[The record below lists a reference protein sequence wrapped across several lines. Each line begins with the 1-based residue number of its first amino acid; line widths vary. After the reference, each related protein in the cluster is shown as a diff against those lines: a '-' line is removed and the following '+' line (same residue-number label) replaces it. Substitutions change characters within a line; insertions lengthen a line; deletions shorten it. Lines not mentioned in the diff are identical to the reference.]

1 MIRQEVTMY
10 LDFFGLN
17 RHPFRI
23 TPEDDFIYMS
33 QQHSRAYVY
42 MSSAIWSSEGFVVIS
57 GEIGSGKTTLLKK
70 TIRNLEG
77 DLKLL
82 NISYTNLES
91 KDLFGLILHKA
102 GLKVETD
109 SKVAMLFQISEY
121 LEQMA
126 AASTPVVLAIDEAQ
140 NLTRENLEDIRML
153 TGMES
158 MGGPSM
164 RVILLGQP
172 ELKQAVNAIPQLAQ
186 RVKLFFHLEGLT
198 ASETADYIDYRLLV
212 SGHAGN
218 RLFDDETV
226 REIHALS
233 NGIPRLI
240 NKLCDGMM
248 MCAYAEDR
256 PFIDPYDLQ
265 GIRKDLLG
273 EDDIPGK
280 TQRQAP
286 ASQQPPVSPER
297 VEGGQAPDSADTL
310 RRIAG
315 ALESIDSRLAQL
327 VPDKAPNKKR
337 AKDDSATASNV
348 KPMSPG
354 RK

>member
-1 MIRQEVTMY
+1 MY
-10 LDFFGLN
+10 LEFFGLN

-23 TPEDDFIYMS
+23 TPEDDFVYMS
-33 QQHSRAYVY
+33 QLHSRAYVY
-42 MSSAIWSSEGFVVIS
+42 MSSAIWNSEGFVVIS

-70 TIRNLEG
+70 TIRSLDG
-77 DLKLL
+77 GLKLL

-91 KDLFGLILHKA
+91 KDLFSLILHKA
-102 GLKVETD
+102 GIRVTDD
-109 SKVAMLFQISEY
+109 SKVAMLFQITEY
-121 LEQMA
+121 LENMA
-126 AASTPVVLAIDEAQ
+126 KAGTPVVLAIDEAQ

-172 ELKQAVNAIPQLAQ
+172 ELKDAVTAIPQLSQ

-198 ASETADYIDYRLLV
+198 LAETAEYIDYRLLV
-212 SGHAGN
+212 AGHGGN
-218 RLFDDETV
+218 KLFDEQTV
-226 REIHALS
+226 KEIHRLS
-233 NGIPRLI
+233 KGIPRLI

-256 PFIDPYDLQ
+256 PFIDPHDLKS
-265 GIRKDLLG
+265 IRKDLLG
-273 EDDIPGK
+273 ED
-280 TQRQAP
+280 
-286 ASQQPPVSPER
+286 SPEPESKPGTR
-297 VEGGQAPDSADTL
+297 SRSGTSPQPGREKETAATSTVDLAAA
-310 RRIAG
+310 AG
-315 ALESIDSRLAQL
+315 ALERIAAALERIDSRLEAL
-327 VPDKAPNKKR
+327 TPDNHNGRKGPVSSG
-337 AKDDSATASNV
+337 DNV

>member
-1 MIRQEVTMY
+1 MY
-10 LDFFGLN
+10 LEFFGLH

-91 KDLFGLILHKA
+91 KDLFGLILRKA
-102 GLKVETD
+102 GLKIEDD
-109 SKVAMLFQISEY
+109 SKVAMLFQITEY
-121 LEQMA
+121 LERMA
-126 AASTPVVLAIDEAQ
+126 AAGSPVVLAIDEAQ
-140 NLTRENLEDIRML
+140 NLSRENLEDIRML

-172 ELKQAVNAIPQLAQ
+172 ELKHAVNAIPQLSQ

-198 ASETADYIDYRLLV
+198 AAETAEYIDYRLLV
-212 SGHAGN
+212 SGHGGN
-218 RLFDDETV
+218 KLFDNDTV
-226 REIHALS
+226 KEIHKLS
-233 NGIPRLI
+233 KGIPRLI

-248 MCAYAEDR
+248 MCAYSEDR

-273 EDDIPGK
+273 EDIPEPAGK
-280 TQRQAP
+280 ARPRPNKNAYQEAEQRRE
-286 ASQQPPVSPER
+286 VSEQSER
-297 VEGGQAPDSADTL
+297 ANNIL
-310 RRIAG
+310 LRIAD
-315 ALESIDSRLAQL
+315 ALEGIEKRLGQIAERETGDPAQ
-327 VPDKAPNKKR
+327 AQRN
-337 AKDDSATASNV
+337 SATNV
-348 KPMSPG
+348 KPLSPG

>member
-1 MIRQEVTMY
+1 MY
-10 LDFFGLN
+10 LEFFGLH

-91 KDLFGLILHKA
+91 TDLFALILRKA
-102 GLKVETD
+102 GEEVKDNT
-109 SKVAMLFQISEY
+109 KVAMLFQITEY
-121 LEQMA
+121 LEHMA
-126 AASTPVVLAIDEAQ
+126 AAGTPVILTIDEAQ
-140 NLTRENLEDIRML
+140 SLTRENLEDVRML

-172 ELKQAVNAIPQLAQ
+172 ELKQAITAIPQLAQ
-186 RVKLFFHLEGLT
+186 RVKLFFHLEGLSR
-198 ASETADYIDYRLLV
+198 AETAEYIDYRLLV
-212 SGHAGN
+212 AGHGGN
-218 RLFDDETV
+218 RLFDEDTV
-226 REIHALS
+226 REIHTIS
-233 NGIPRLI
+233 GGIPRLI
-240 NKLCDGMM
+240 NKLCDGML
-248 MCAYAEDR
+248 MCAYSEDR
-256 PFIDPYDLQ
+256 PFIDPHDLIS
-265 GIRKDLLG
+265 IRTEVLGEEPVTNPRKASSRTSHRPQTSSPHAQRRPSEPSSNTNANSLGRIATALERIDQKLDRLLG
-273 EDDIPGK
+273 DDRRGK
-280 TQRQAP
+280 D
-286 ASQQPPVSPER
+286 E
-297 VEGGQAPDSADTL
+297 
-310 RRIAG
+310 
-315 ALESIDSRLAQL
+315 
-327 VPDKAPNKKR
+327 
-337 AKDDSATASNV
+337 TASSNITSL
-348 KPMSPG
+348 SPH

>member
-1 MIRQEVTMY
+1 MY
-10 LDFFGLN
+10 LDFFGLH

-70 TIRNLEG
+70 TIRSLEG

-91 KDLFGLILHKA
+91 KDLFGIILRKA
-102 GLKVETD
+102 GLKVEDD
-109 SKVAMLFQISEY
+109 SKVAMLFQITEY
-121 LEQMA
+121 LERMA
-126 AASTPVVLAIDEAQ
+126 SAGTPVVLTIDEAQ

-172 ELKQAVNAIPQLAQ
+172 ELKDAVSAIPQLCQ
-186 RVKLFFHLEGLT
+186 RVKLFFHLEGLSLAET
-198 ASETADYIDYRLLV
+198 SEYIDYRLLV
-212 SGHAGN
+212 SGHGGN
-218 RLFDDETV
+218 KLFDEGTV
-226 REIHALS
+226 REIHKLS
-233 NGIPRLI
+233 KGIPRLI

-256 PFIDPYDLQ
+256 PFIDPHDLKS
-265 GIRKDLLG
+265 IRKDLLG
-273 EDDIPGK
+273 ETLPSENVRRPRGK
-280 TQRQAP
+280 KSAEKDKPEP
-286 ASQQPPVSPER
+286 ALPKDLAGAAAALS
-297 VEGGQAPDSADTL
+297 
-310 RRIAG
+310 RIAD
-315 ALESIDSRLAQL
+315 ALERIDTRLARAF
-327 VPDKAPNKKR
+327 PDDRDAAQDAYPP
-337 AKDDSATASNV
+337 ADNV
-348 KPMSPG
+348 KPLSPG
-354 RK
+354 RKK

>member
-1 MIRQEVTMY
+1 MY
-10 LDFFGLN
+10 LDFFGLH

-70 TIRNLEG
+70 TIRNLDA

-91 KDLFGLILHKA
+91 KDLFGLILRKA
-102 GLKVETD
+102 GKEATDDGKV
-109 SKVAMLFQISEY
+109 SMLFQISDY
-121 LEQMA
+121 LESMA
-126 AASTPVVLAIDEAQ
+126 AAGTPVVLTIDEAQ

-153 TGMES
+153 AGMES

-172 ELKQAVNAIPQLAQ
+172 ELKQAVLDIPQLAQ

-198 ASETADYIDYRLLV
+198 YAETAEYIDYRLLV
-212 SGHAGN
+212 SGHGGN
-218 RLFDDETV
+218 KLFDSDTV
-226 REIHALS
+226 QEIHKLS
-233 NGIPRLI
+233 KGIPRLI

-256 PFIDPYDLQ
+256 PFIDPHDLSS
-265 GIRKDLLG
+265 IRKDILG
-273 EDDIPGK
+273 DIVTDDTPK
-280 TQRQAP
+280 SAESRKP
-286 ASQQPPVSPER
+286 EPPVVGKSGRNASELA
-297 VEGGQAPDSADTL
+297 GTAKALL
-310 RRIAG
+310 RMAE
-315 ALESIDSRLAQL
+315 ALERIDSRLANIF
-327 VPDKAPNKKR
+327 PDEEPPLRASRSAP
-337 AKDDSATASNV
+337 DNV
-348 KPMSPG
+348 KPLSPG

>member
-1 MIRQEVTMY
+1 MY
-10 LDFFGLN
+10 LEFFGLH

-77 DLKLL
+77 NLKLL

-91 KDLFGLILHKA
+91 KDLFGLILRKA
-102 GLKVETD
+102 GMKVED
-109 SKVAMLFQISEY
+109 ESKVAMLFQISDY

-126 AASTPVVLAIDEAQ
+126 KAGTPVVLTIDEAQ

-153 TGMES
+153 AGMES

-172 ELKQAVNAIPQLAQ
+172 ELKQAVLDIPQLAQ
-186 RVKLFFHLEGLT
+186 RVKLFFHLEGL
-198 ASETADYIDYRLLV
+198 SPKETAEYIDYRLLV
-212 SGHAGN
+212 SGHGGN
-218 RLFDDETV
+218 KLFDVDTV
-226 REIHALS
+226 REIHKLS
-233 NGIPRLI
+233 KGIPRLI

-248 MCAYAEDR
+248 MCAYSEDR
-256 PFIDPYDLQ
+256 PFIDPHDLKS
-265 GIRKDLLG
+265 IRKDLLG
-273 EDDIPGK
+273 DDLPANTPK
-280 TQRQAP
+280 LTDVKKREHPAP
-286 ASQQPPVSPER
+286 EHAGTSGDLAGV
-297 VEGGQAPDSADTL
+297 GQTL
-310 RRIAG
+310 IRMAE
-315 ALESIDSRLAQL
+315 ALERIDSRLATIFPDEQTAHRENL
-327 VPDKAPNKKR
+327 GVPD
-337 AKDDSATASNV
+337 NV
-348 KPMSPG
+348 KPLSPG

>member
-1 MIRQEVTMY
+1 MY
-10 LDFFGLN
+10 LDFFGLH

-91 KDLFGLILHKA
+91 KDLFGLILRKA
-102 GLKVETD
+102 GLKVEDD
-109 SKVAMLFQISEY
+109 SKVAMLFQITEY
-121 LEQMA
+121 LERMA
-126 AASTPVVLAIDEAQ
+126 AAGTPVVLTIDEAQ

-172 ELKQAVNAIPQLAQ
+172 ELKTAVSAIPQLSQ

-198 ASETADYIDYRLLV
+198 AAETAEYIDYRLLV
-212 SGHAGN
+212 SGHGGN
-218 RLFDDETV
+218 KLFDDDTV
-226 REIHALS
+226 REIHKLS
-233 NGIPRLI
+233 HGIPRLI

-248 MCAYAEDR
+248 MCAYSEDR
-256 PFIDPYDLQ
+256 PFIDPFDLK

-273 EDDIPGK
+273 EDDTDELADQKPSR
-280 TQRQAP
+280 QRPKKDMVETKQRKRHQNEAE
-286 ASQQPPVSPER
+286 ADSSQV
-297 VEGGQAPDSADTL
+297 L
-310 RRIAG
+310 LRIAE
-315 ALESIDSRLAQL
+315 ALESIDRRLSQMTSD
-327 VPDKAPNKKR
+327 P
-337 AKDDSATASNV
+337 KDNEDRYSTSSNV
-348 KPMSPG
+348 KPLAPG

>member
-1 MIRQEVTMY
+1 MY
-10 LDFFGLN
+10 LEFFGLH

-42 MSSAIWSSEGFVVIS
+42 MSSAIWTSEGFVVIS

-77 DLKLL
+77 NLKLV

-91 KDLFGLILHKA
+91 KDLFGLILRKA
-102 GLKVETD
+102 GLKVENDT
-109 SKVAMLFQISEY
+109 KVAMLFQITEY
-121 LEQMA
+121 LERMA
-126 AASTPVVLAIDEAQ
+126 AAGTPVILAIDEAQ

-172 ELKQAVNAIPQLAQ
+172 ELKQAVAAIPQLSQ
-186 RVKLFFHLEGLT
+186 RVKLFFHLEGLSE
-198 ASETADYIDYRLLV
+198 AETAEYIDYRLLV
-212 SGHAGN
+212 SGHGGN
-218 RLFDDETV
+218 KLFDADTIL
-226 REIHALS
+226 EIHKLS
-233 NGIPRLI
+233 KGIPRLI

-248 MCAYAEDR
+248 MCAYSEDR

-265 GIRKDLLG
+265 SIRRDLLG
-273 EDDIPGK
+273 EDLSKAPPTPYTRTK
-280 TQRQAP
+280 KSSAP
-286 ASQQPPVSPER
+286 ASSTTATRNEWS
-297 VEGGQAPDSADTL
+297 GAAKALT
-310 RRIAG
+310 RIAD
-315 ALESIDSRLAQL
+315 ALESIDTRLA
-327 VPDKAPNKKR
+327 R
-337 AKDDSATASNV
+337 AFPEEQNRNDAYSSTDNV
-348 KPMSPG
+348 KPLSPG
-354 RK
+354 RKK

>member
-1 MIRQEVTMY
+1 MY
-10 LDFFGLN
+10 LEFFGLH

-91 KDLFGLILHKA
+91 KDLFGLILRKA
-102 GLKVETD
+102 GIKVEDD
-109 SKVAMLFQISEY
+109 SKVAMLFQITDY
-121 LEQMA
+121 LERMA
-126 AASTPVVLAIDEAQ
+126 SEGTPVVLTIDEAQ

-172 ELKQAVNAIPQLAQ
+172 ELKQSVAAIPQLSQ

-198 ASETADYIDYRLLV
+198 AAETAEYIDYRLLV
-212 SGHAGN
+212 SGHGGN
-218 RLFDDETV
+218 KLFDDETV
-226 REIHALS
+226 REIHNLS
-233 NGIPRLI
+233 KGIPRLI

-248 MCAYAEDR
+248 MCAYSEDR
-256 PFIDPYDLQ
+256 PFIDPFDLK

-273 EDDIPGK
+273 EDVADSGHK
-280 TQRQAP
+280 TPLRKRKEP
-286 ASQQPPVSPER
+286 SRETSSVSEAG
-297 VEGGQAPDSADTL
+297 EWTGSSKAL
-310 RRIAG
+310 LRIAE
-315 ALESIDSRLAQL
+315 ALERIDQRLSQI
-327 VPDKAPNKKR
+327 VPEDRHHSNHHSSG
-337 AKDDSATASNV
+337 DNV
-348 KPMSPG
+348 KPLSPG

>member
-1 MIRQEVTMY
+1 MY
-10 LDFFGLN
+10 LEFFGLH

-91 KDLFGLILHKA
+91 KDLFGLILRKA
-102 GLKVETD
+102 GIKVDDD
-109 SKVAMLFQISEY
+109 SKVAMLFQITDY
-121 LEQMA
+121 LERMA
-126 AASTPVVLAIDEAQ
+126 AEGTPVVLTIDEAQ

-172 ELKQAVNAIPQLAQ
+172 ELKQSVASIPQLAQ

-198 ASETADYIDYRLLV
+198 AAETAEYIDYRLLV
-212 SGHAGN
+212 SGHGGN
-218 RLFDDETV
+218 KLFDDETV
-226 REIHALS
+226 REIHNLS
-233 NGIPRLI
+233 KGIPRLI

-248 MCAYAEDR
+248 MCAYSEDR
-256 PFIDPYDLQ
+256 PFIDPFDLK

-273 EDDIPGK
+273 EDTTDGNHK
-280 TQRQAP
+280 AP
-286 ASQQPPVSPER
+286 LRKRKEPPEASSKVSE
-297 VEGGQAPDSADTL
+297 ADEWAGSSKAL
-310 RRIAG
+310 LRIAE
-315 ALESIDSRLAQL
+315 ALERIDQRLSQI
-327 VPDKAPNKKR
+327 VPEEKHHNNHHSSGD
-337 AKDDSATASNV
+337 NV
-348 KPMSPG
+348 KPLSPG

>member
-1 MIRQEVTMY
+1 MMY
-10 LDFFGLN
+10 LDFFGLH

-77 DLKLL
+77 NLKLI

-91 KDLFGLILHKA
+91 RDLFGLILRKA
-102 GLKVETD
+102 GLNVEDD
-109 SKVAMLFQISEY
+109 SKVAMLFQVTDY
-121 LEQMA
+121 LEKMA
-126 AASTPVVLAIDEAQ
+126 SAGTSVVLTVDEAQ

-153 TGMES
+153 AGMES

-172 ELKQAVNAIPQLAQ
+172 ELKQAVLDIPQLAQ

-198 ASETADYIDYRLLV
+198 LKETSEYIDYRLLV
-212 SGHAGN
+212 SGQGGN
-218 RLFDDETV
+218 KLFDVNTV
-226 REIHALS
+226 REIHRLS
-233 NGIPRLI
+233 KGIPRLI

-248 MCAYAEDR
+248 MCAYSEDR
-256 PFIDPYDLQ
+256 PFIDPHDLKA
-265 GIRKDLLG
+265 IRKDLLG
-273 EDDIPGK
+273 EELPLTTPK
-280 TQRQAP
+280 PVELREV
-286 ASQQPPVSPER
+286 QPPILEES
-297 VEGGQAPDSADTL
+297 GINTADLAEATNALL
-310 RRIAG
+310 RMAK
-315 ALESIDSRLAQL
+315 ALERIDSRLTQIF
-327 VPDKAPNKKR
+327 PDKPSSRKENVTTS
-337 AKDDSATASNV
+337 DNV
-348 KPMSPG
+348 KPLSPG

>member
-1 MIRQEVTMY
+1 MY
-10 LDFFGLN
+10 LEFFGLH

-42 MSSAIWSSEGFVVIS
+42 MSSAIWSSEGFVVVS

-77 DLKLL
+77 NLKLL

-91 KDLFGLILHKA
+91 KDLFALILKKA
-102 GLKVETD
+102 GLQVGAD
-109 SKVAMLFQISEY
+109 SKVAMLFQITEY

-126 AASTPVVLAIDEAQ
+126 ASGTPVVLAIDEAQ

-164 RVILLGQP
+164 RVVLLGQP

-186 RVKLFFHLEGLT
+186 RVKLFFHLEGLSAAET
-198 ASETADYIDYRLLV
+198 SEYVDYRLLV
-212 SGHAGN
+212 SGHGGN
-218 RLFDDETV
+218 KLFDEETIK
-226 REIHALS
+226 EIHKLS
-233 NGIPRLI
+233 QGIPRLI

-256 PFIDPYDLQ
+256 PFIDPFDLK

-273 EDDIPGK
+273 ED
-280 TQRQAP
+280 AP
-286 ASQQPPVSPER
+286 DVPPKRKVTKREEEPSLGYQQPREPQNSN
-297 VEGGQAPDSADTL
+297 SSDTAL
-310 RRIAG
+310 TRIAE
-315 ALESIDSRLAQL
+315 ALERIDSRLARLISEEKPHAEQH
-327 VPDKAPNKKR
+327 A
-337 AKDDSATASNV
+337 SADNV
-348 KPMSPG
+348 KPLSPN
-354 RK
+354 RKK

>member
-1 MIRQEVTMY
+1 MY
-10 LDFFGLN
+10 LEFFGLH

-77 DLKLL
+77 NLKLL

-91 KDLFGLILHKA
+91 KDLFGLILRKS
-102 GLKVETD
+102 GLKVED
-109 SKVAMLFQISEY
+109 ESKVAMLFQITDY
-121 LEQMA
+121 LERMA
-126 AASTPVVLAIDEAQ
+126 AEGTPVVLAIDEAQ

-172 ELKQAVNAIPQLAQ
+172 ELKKAVTAIPQLSQ

-198 ASETADYIDYRLLV
+198 NAETAEYIDYRLLV
-212 SGHAGN
+212 SGHGGN
-218 RLFDDETV
+218 KLFDEDTV
-226 REIHALS
+226 REIHKLS
-233 NGIPRLI
+233 KGIPRLI

-248 MCAYAEDR
+248 MCAYSEDR
-256 PFIDPYDLQ
+256 PFIDPHDLQ
-265 GIRKDLLG
+265 SIRKDLLG
-273 EDDIPGK
+273 ED
-280 TQRQAP
+280 AP
-286 ASQQPPVSPER
+286 AAATKPAPRKKAERPPATPAATGIPEWQ
-297 VEGGQAPDSADTL
+297 GAASSL
-310 RRIAG
+310 SRIAE
-315 ALESIDSRLAQL
+315 ALERIDARLAHVFPEDRRQSSEP
-327 VPDKAPNKKR
+327 VPPP
-337 AKDDSATASNV
+337 SNV
-348 KPMSPG
+348 KPLTPG

>member
-1 MIRQEVTMY
+1 MY
-10 LDFFGLN
+10 LEFFGLH

-70 TIRNLEG
+70 TIRNL
-77 DLKLL
+77 DSNLKLL

-91 KDLFGLILHKA
+91 RDLFSLILRKA
-102 GLKVETD
+102 GIKVED
-109 SKVAMLFQISEY
+109 ESKVAMLFQITDY
-121 LEQMA
+121 LEKMA
-126 AASTPVVLAIDEAQ
+126 TAGTPVVLTIDEAQ

-172 ELKQAVNAIPQLAQ
+172 ELKQAVLDIPQLAQ

-198 ASETADYIDYRLLV
+198 LAETTEYIDYRLLV
-212 SGHAGN
+212 SGHGGGN
-218 RLFDDETV
+218 KLFDSGTV
-226 REIHALS
+226 REIHKLS
-233 NGIPRLI
+233 KGIPRLV

-248 MCAYAEDR
+248 MCAYSEDR
-256 PFIDPYDLQ
+256 PFIDPHDLKS
-265 GIRKDLLG
+265 IRKDLLG
-273 EDDIPGK
+273 DVLPEKAPKSTELTKQEHPGPGHAGYNMGDL
-280 TQRQAP
+280 TGATTALLRMAEALERIDNRL
-286 ASQQPPVSPER
+286 ASIFPDEQSSRRENI
-297 VEGGQAPDSADTL
+297 GAPD
-310 RRIAG
+310 
-315 ALESIDSRLAQL
+315 
-327 VPDKAPNKKR
+327 
-337 AKDDSATASNV
+337 NV
-348 KPMSPG
+348 KPLSPG

>member
-1 MIRQEVTMY
+1 MY
-10 LDFFGLN
+10 LEFFGLH

-91 KDLFGLILHKA
+91 KDLFGLILRKA
-102 GLKVETD
+102 GIKVEDD
-109 SKVAMLFQISEY
+109 SKVAMLFQITDY
-121 LEQMA
+121 LERMA
-126 AASTPVVLAIDEAQ
+126 SEGTPVVLTIDEAQ

-172 ELKQAVNAIPQLAQ
+172 ELKQSVAAIPQLSQ

-198 ASETADYIDYRLLV
+198 AAETAEYIDYRLLV
-212 SGHAGN
+212 SGHGGN
-218 RLFDDETV
+218 KLFDDETV
-226 REIHALS
+226 REIHNLS
-233 NGIPRLI
+233 KGIPRLI

-248 MCAYAEDR
+248 MCAYSEDR
-256 PFIDPYDLQ
+256 PFIDPFDLK

-273 EDDIPGK
+273 EDATDGSHK
-280 TQRQAP
+280 TPLRKRKE
-286 ASQQPPVSPER
+286 SSRVGSNVSEATDWS
-297 VEGGQAPDSADTL
+297 GSSKAL
-310 RRIAG
+310 LRIAE
-315 ALESIDSRLAQL
+315 ALERIDQRLSQI
-327 VPDKAPNKKR
+327 VPEEKHHNNHHSSGD
-337 AKDDSATASNV
+337 NV
-348 KPMSPG
+348 KPLSPG

>member
-1 MIRQEVTMY
+1 MY
-10 LDFFGLN
+10 LDFFGLH

-77 DLKLL
+77 NLKLL

-91 KDLFGLILHKA
+91 RDLFGLILRKA
-102 GLKVETD
+102 GLKVEDD
-109 SKVAMLFQISEY
+109 SKVAMLFQITEY
-121 LEQMA
+121 LEHMA
-126 AASTPVVLAIDEAQ
+126 EAGTPVVLAIDEAQ

-172 ELKQAVNAIPQLAQ
+172 ELKGAVTAIPQLSQ

-198 ASETADYIDYRLLV
+198 LAETAEYIDYRLLV
-212 SGHAGN
+212 SGHGGN
-218 RLFDDETV
+218 KLFDVDTV
-226 REIHALS
+226 KEIHTLS
-233 NGIPRLI
+233 KGIPRLI

-256 PFIDPYDLQ
+256 PFIDPHDLKS
-265 GIRKDLLG
+265 IRRDLLG
-273 EDDIPGK
+273 ESSDE
-280 TQRQAP
+280 
-286 ASQQPPVSPER
+286 V
-297 VEGGQAPDSADTL
+297 SADPRRTPRQTPPISPRPAAVEAAAQSGPTDIASAASAL
-310 RRIAG
+310 TRIAD
-315 ALESIDSRLAQL
+315 ALERLDTRLAKIFPEDQTQ
-327 VPDKAPNKKR
+327 PRDPR
-337 AKDDSATASNV
+337 PTMDNV
-348 KPMSPG
+348 KPLSPN

>member
-1 MIRQEVTMY
+1 MY
-10 LDFFGLN
+10 LDFFGLH

-77 DLKLL
+77 NLKLL
-82 NISYTNLES
+82 NISYTNLEA
-91 KDLFGLILHKA
+91 KDLFSLILRKA
-102 GLKVETD
+102 GITVED
-109 SKVAMLFQISEY
+109 GSKVNMLFHISDY
-121 LEQMA
+121 LEKMA
-126 AASTPVVLAIDEAQ
+126 NEGTPVVLAVDEAQ

-172 ELKQAVNAIPQLAQ
+172 ELKQAVLDIPQLAQ

-198 ASETADYIDYRLLV
+198 LKETSEYIDYRLLV
-212 SGHAGN
+212 SGQGGN
-218 RLFDDETV
+218 KLFDNNTV
-226 REIHALS
+226 REIHKLS
-233 NGIPRLI
+233 KGIPRLI
-240 NKLCDGMM
+240 NKLCDGML
-248 MCAYAEDR
+248 MCAYSEER
-256 PFIDPYDLQ
+256 PFIDPHDLE

-273 EDDIPGK
+273 EELPKNTPK
-280 TQRQAP
+280 TAEFRKKEHSAHKDSEFDMSSL
-286 ASQQPPVSPER
+286 ASVL
-297 VEGGQAPDSADTL
+297 L
-310 RRIAG
+310 RMTE
-315 ALESIDSRLAQL
+315 ALERIDSRLADMA
-327 VPDKAPNKKR
+327 PDKQPSRKGNISAP
-337 AKDDSATASNV
+337 SNV
-348 KPMSPG
+348 KPLSPG